1 MIHLISATSKPKDR
15 VRLSK
20 WTSVLNSEKLSSI
33 YVGWNREG
41 QKKILIGS
49 NGARIKKIGEQA
61 RADMESLFD
70 SKVMLRTW
78 VKVRTGWSDD
88 ERALRSLGYMDE

>member
-41 QKKILIGS
+41 QKKIHTKTMRQILSGGGRGNYYLALYYPLWVLKVFLYCVI
-49 NGARIKKIGEQA
+49 NVK
-61 RADMESLFD
+61 
-70 SKVMLRTW
+70 SK
-78 VKVRTGWSDD
+78 D
-88 ERALRSLGYMDE
+88 